1 MNQLLGIGSATATTA
16 ALQSPY
22 PHPLIRSKC
31 RFVMIAR
38 PESHGLHGC
47 NATTTKSP
55 PAPVGIRIS
64 ASASATCGGWCAR
77 VVRRTFVRS
86 CRRLPTC
93 SPATQKRTWHIFLR
107 DREHMDMATA
117 TRLPRIMY
125 AADLST
131 RKLKEYLLPS
141 TCLIRPNKSH
151 KRKVLLPINHTS
163 RPGGAV
169 DHAVRSP

>member
-47 NATTTKSP
+47 N
-55 PAPVGIRIS
+55 
-64 ASASATCGGWCAR
+64 ATCGGWCAR